1 MGSENRQVADDVKY
15 PVFDCHPMTG
25 MGGAGLGLVLG
36 HFVHRHLPSALWLFR
51 VGGVQAGAGNVHI
64 EDGLAIGFVLVMKE
78 TQSPT
83 EGT

>member
-25 MGGAGLGLVLG
+25 MGGAGLVLG
-36 HFVHRHLPSALWLFR
+36 HFVRRHLPIALCLFR
-51 VGGVQAGAGNVHI
+51 VRGGQAGAGNVHI
-64 EDGLAIGFVLVMKE
+64 EDGLAVGFVLVMKE